1 MPEVSLGSLV
11 LGTICTLFGGDTISY
26 WNLEFCD
33 EKRQAGWPFPRIH
46 LFLPPQCLGYK
57 FVLPYLAFYLCSET
71 PSQVPKLTWQAF
83 HWWNFLLS
91 PHCSS
96 VTPKN
101 AVVQRQ
107 QAEKTETVKR
117 LLPG

>member
-1 MPEVSLGSLV
+1 MSEVSLGSLV

-46 LFLPPQCLGYK
+46 LFLPSQCLGYK

-83 HWWNFLLS
+83 H
-91 PHCSS
+91 
-96 VTPKN
+96 
-101 AVVQRQ
+101 
-107 QAEKTETVKR
+107 
-117 LLPG
+117 